1 MGPVV
6 TDRTQSEAK
15 QALKELFVNDQ
26 TLARVSVRSLVSLGV
41 PRGGE

>member
-1 MGPVV
+1 MGLVV

-15 QALKELFVNDQ
+15 QLGELFVNDQ

-41 PRGGE
+41 PRGG